1 MSCNELLSSETAFER
16 MHCPTNVSR
25 WQGVNNV
32 ATSSGAGEGGGGT
45 SKGDMRKITVCFIVS
60 NSQASLMSKIRTH
73 LITFGS

>member
-32 ATSSGAGEGGGGT
+32 ATSSGAGEGGG
-45 SKGDMRKITVCFIVS
+45 
-60 NSQASLMSKIRTH
+60 SLPNET
-73 LITFGS
+73 